1 MQESIFYVDQ
11 RWPELKELAGQGAIV
26 ILPVGQTE
34 EHGPHLP
41 VGCDVMIAQDTAER
55 VALEARKEMPILVLP
70 TIWAGYSGKGLLNWP
85 GTITLPPEVVIGTVE
100 SIVTSLA
107 GSNFR
112 KVLVMNAHG
121 HHEGILRVA
130 ARKIA
135 DRCEV
140 TLVVSNIWRMAEE
153 VVQRVRE
160 SEDGG
165 CNHACEYE
173 TSLLLA
179 AGKRVD
185 MAAAEDEPVKPASR
199 FVGGDLITRH
209 GAKVF
214 WSTWGHTRSR
224 TGTYGCPTKGTA
236 EKGRTIM
243 DETVREYL
251 DLLREMRR
259 AR

>member
-1 MQESIFYVDQ
+1 MQDSIYYSDH
-11 RWPELKELAGQGAIV
+11 RWPELKAFAEQGAIV

-41 VGCDVMIAQDTAER
+41 VGCDAMISRDTAAQ
-55 VALEARKEMPILVLP
+55 VAAAAQAEMPVLVLP
-70 TIWAGYSGKGLLNWP
+70 TIWAGYSGKGLFNWP
-85 GTITLPPEVVIGTVE
+85 GTISLPPEIVIGTVE
-100 SIVTSLA
+100 HIVVSLSQS
-107 GSNFR
+107 GF
-112 KVLVMNAHG
+112 KKILVMNSHG

-140 TLVVSNIWRMAEE
+140 TLVLANIWRMAEE
-153 VVQRVRE
+153 IVQEVRE

-179 AGKRVD
+179 LDKRVD
-185 MAAAEDEPVKPASR
+185 MTLAVDEPVTASSR
-199 FVGGDLITRH
+199 FVGPDLITRH
-209 GAKVF
+209 QAKVF

-224 TGTYGCPTKGTA
+224 TGTYGCPTKATA
-236 EKGRTIM
+236 AKGETIM
-243 DETVREYL
+243 KATVQAFLE
-251 DLLREMRR
+251 LLRDMRK
-259 AR
+259 A